1 MADLV
6 YNQAKFEDL
15 LGRINQN
22 LKKLNEEKETYN
34 QNFEKVKSNWSGT
47 EYEKAEPKLLEIG
60 KAIDKAIEDLTT
72 QKRYLEGQNQD
83 FASQDVGL

>member
-15 LGRINQN
+15 LGRIDQN
-22 LKKLNEEKETYN
+22 LKKLNEEKESYN
-34 QNFEKVKSNWSGT
+34 QNFETVRKNWSGT

-60 KAIDKAIEDLTT
+60 ETIDKAIEDLTT

>member
-34 QNFEKVKSNWSGT
+34 QNFDTVRKNWSGT
-47 EYEKAEPKLLEIG
+47 EYEKAEPKLTEIG

>member
-15 LGRINQN
+15 LSRINQN
-22 LKKLNEEKETYN
+22 LKKLNEEKESYN
-34 QNFEKVKSNWSGT
+34 QNFETVRKNWSGT

-60 KAIDKAIEDLTT
+60 ETIDKAIEDLTT